1 MKPTLCLFLA
11 LACLLTAC
19 GGPISEIP
27 MPTGTPDSHQ
37 LAVQALTG
45 FFDAL
50 NRGDYSTAAALFGDD
65 YEILTNMNPD
75 TSATDHVALWKQGCQ
90 FNGFQCLKIK
100 EIVSSRQI
108 DKDTFD
114 FVVHFANADGSLFIQ
129 GPCCGE
135 DPTTVPPV
143 SEFTIQVQRNAQG
156 AFQVWDMPPY
166 VP

>member
-1 MKPTLCLFLA
+1 MLA
-11 LACLLTAC
+11 ACQ
-19 GGPISEIP
+19 PPSEIP
-27 MPTGTPDSHQ
+27 LPTGTPDSHQ
-37 LAVQALTG
+37 LAFKALDD
-45 FFDAL
+45 FFAAL
-50 NRGDYSTAAALFGDD
+50 NSGDYATAVSLFGDD
-65 YEILTNMNPD
+65 YEILTTMNPD
-75 TSATDHVALWKQGCQ
+75 ISATDHVALWKQGCQ

-100 EIVSSRQI
+100 EIVSSSQI

-135 DPTTVPPV
+135 DPTTMPPV